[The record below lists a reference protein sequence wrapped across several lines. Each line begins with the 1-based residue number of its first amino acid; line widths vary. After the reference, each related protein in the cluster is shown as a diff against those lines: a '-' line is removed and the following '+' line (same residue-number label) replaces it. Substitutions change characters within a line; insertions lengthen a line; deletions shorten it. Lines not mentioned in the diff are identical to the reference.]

1 MRLVHYLAT
10 EAQVLFLRPEA
21 HLVGLLASDLA
32 NLRHRVRIEP
42 VVAHRM
48 VEHGG
53 GLVADRVQIGLR
65 VFKPIARP
73 HGHELVL
80 PIEDVAGGDL
90 IHALMT

>member
-1 MRLVHYLAT
+1 
-10 EAQVLFLRPEA
+10 
-21 HLVGLLASDLA
+21 
-32 NLRHRVRIEP
+32 
-42 VVAHRM
+42 M